1 MQVLFDVVGLEVYE
15 VDGIEDEEAG
25 GVRRQ
30 TADDELFAA
39 GDAGALGAV
48 SGVSK
53 KATTISFCKKAM
65 TIWFCKKATTIWFCV
80 VLPTF

>member
-48 SGVSK
+48 SVISK
-53 KATTISFCKKAM
+53 KAT
-65 TIWFCKKATTIWFCV
+65 TIWFCKKATTIWFV
-80 VLPTF
+80 KKQRRFGFV